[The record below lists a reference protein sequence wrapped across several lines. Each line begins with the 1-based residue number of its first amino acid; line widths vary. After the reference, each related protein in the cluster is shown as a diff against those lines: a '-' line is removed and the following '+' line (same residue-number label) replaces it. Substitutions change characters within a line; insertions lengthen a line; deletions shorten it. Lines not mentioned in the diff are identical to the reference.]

1 MSLAMPGTQ
10 ERMCLFKWRVALK
23 KTQPYSLMVLL
34 QFGFAGLCLLYVF
47 TLKHGLNH
55 YLLIVYCNVIAT
67 LVILP
72 LSLWLERYISIT
84 VLLIF
89 LFFFFCCIFTI
100 LNTFN
105 FYFLSQK
112 YEANYDKRYLLE
124 DIPASTIVIIFVSC
138 FCC

>member
-1 MSLAMPGTQ
+1 MCVCVCVSLAMPGTQ

-89 LFFFFCCIFTI
+89 LFFFVVVFLLSLSLLIFTFSLKNMRPTMTKGI
-100 LNTFN
+100 
-105 FYFLSQK
+105 FLK
-112 YEANYDKRYLLE
+112 IFLL
-124 DIPASTIVIIFVSC
+124 ALL
-138 FCC
+138 